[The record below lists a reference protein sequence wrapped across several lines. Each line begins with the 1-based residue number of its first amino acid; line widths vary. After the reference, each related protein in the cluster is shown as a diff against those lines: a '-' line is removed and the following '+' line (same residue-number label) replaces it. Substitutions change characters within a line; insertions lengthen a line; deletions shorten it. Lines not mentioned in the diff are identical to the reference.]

1 MSAYTITSNEAFN
14 SLEISFNEKPAEAIR
29 EALKA
34 LKFRWHGVKKVW
46 YGYADRETVE
56 KVLQGEQITAET
68 TPKAE
73 KTEHTQNHIKFYYNG
88 LKIDGGE
95 LLKVYYY
102 INPKQ
107 PDSVTISARDYKN
120 LPRDIFNVE
129 NETDLYTDY
138 FDNDST
144 KLTPDHPLFKYARY
158 NALKARAKD
167 AERTIK
173 YNEKEMQRGEVWKG
187 FLDSRRKNIEEAQ
200 KIIETFKNEIDPGQ
214 PTAEDL
220 EQIDRA
226 RQEAENERRRQEHE
240 AELAERERV
249 LNRRATGRRFIEEIA
264 KIHPIKDGEPVVEIP
279 FSEDPAFYSWTT
291 SEDRTKTTLTLNAD
305 GTTTKE
311 TEVLKPADKLLL
323 SVTAA
328 DLVLYHFDMMDVAG
342 KGYFKT
348 DFVIRYNDPETGKE
362 STYNGRY
369 DLGDRDGG
377 LIAHIENFGKWY
389 LTHDQFGHKKDI
401 PDVSNDIV
409 RFAQYLKQFI
419 A

>member
-1 MSAYTITSNEAFN
+1 MAAYTITANQAFN
-14 SLEISFNEKPAEAIR
+14 SLEISFTEKPAETIR

-56 KVLQGEQITAET
+56 KALQGEQITAEAT
-68 TPKAE
+68 KAQKKNGTP
-73 KTEHTQNHIKFYYNG
+73 QNHIKFYYNG
-88 LKIDGGE
+88 LKVDGGE
-95 LLKVYYY
+95 LIKVYYY
-102 INPKQ
+102 INPVQ
-107 PDSVTISARDYKN
+107 PDSVSISARDYKK
-120 LPRDIFNVE
+120 LPRDLFEVK

-144 KLTPDHPLFKYARY
+144 TLGADHPLFIYAKY

-200 KIIETFKNEIDPGQ
+200 KTIEAFKQETDPGQ

-220 EQIDRA
+220 EQINADR
-226 RQEAENERRRQEHE
+226 QKAENKRIAEEHA

-291 SEDRTKTTLTLNAD
+291 SQDRTKTTIHPD
-305 GTTTKE
+305 GTKE
-311 TEVLKPADKLLL
+311 TEVIESAEKLLL

-342 KGYFKT
+342 QGYFKT
-348 DFVIRYNDPETGKE
+348 DFIIRYNDPETGEE

-377 LIAHIENFGKWY
+377 LIEHIRNFGKWY
-389 LTHDQFGHKKDI
+389 LTHDQFGHTKTI
-401 PDVSNDIV
+401 PDATNEIV
-409 RFAQYLKQFI
+409 QFANYLQQFV